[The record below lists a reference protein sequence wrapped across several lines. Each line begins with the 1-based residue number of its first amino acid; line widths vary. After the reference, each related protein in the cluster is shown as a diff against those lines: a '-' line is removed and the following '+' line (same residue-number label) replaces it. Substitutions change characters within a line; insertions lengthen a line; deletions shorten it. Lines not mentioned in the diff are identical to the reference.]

1 MNKTQKALNK
11 MGSVGS
17 NLLVMTVGR
26 GQAPLLPFNYKSRQ
40 SDRERLEVKKI
51 EHRVTLEIQVKGS
64 QGHGII
70 YGKSC
75 RNQRKNNALKQRTV
89 FK

>member
-1 MNKTQKALNK
+1 MLVLREKRKLLHKVSKRERTIKTAGMNKTQKALNK

-40 SDRERLEVKKI
+40 SDRERLEVKK
-51 EHRVTLEIQVKGS
+51 
-64 QGHGII
+64 
-70 YGKSC
+70 
-75 RNQRKNNALKQRTV
+75 
-89 FK
+89 

>member
-1 MNKTQKALNK
+1 MLVLREKRKLLRKVSKRERTIKTAGMNKTQKALNK

-40 SDRERLEVKKI
+40 SDRERLEVKK
-51 EHRVTLEIQVKGS
+51 
-64 QGHGII
+64 
-70 YGKSC
+70 
-75 RNQRKNNALKQRTV
+75 
-89 FK
+89 